1 MSYIIAPRDVRVTP
15 AWKRQTP
22 KQHNP
27 VIVKDI
33 NGNILRVEDVKH
45 EKRKAK
51 VAKRKATNRN
61 HKKRSRVKVA
71 KVATAKVSRVEAL
84 APRLDRAELDREFM
98 RRLGS
103 VHLDDN

>member
-1 MSYIIAPRDVRVTP
+1 MSYITAPRQVRVTP

-22 KQHNP
+22 RVNSP

-33 NGNILRVEDVKH
+33 NGNILRVEHVK
-45 EKRKAK
+45 ELKRKAK
-51 VAKRKATNRN
+51 VAKRKATN
-61 HKKRSRVKVA
+61 KRKAKAKRA
-71 KVATAKVSRVEAL
+71 KVATAKTSRVEVL
-84 APRLDRAELDREFM
+84 APVRIDRAELDREFM